1 MLNIKFWNGNKTRVR
16 QSYESELLEA
26 CISATAKDFGRST
39 VQVDNTNY
47 PLAEDES
54 NVFANGIDIL
64 VTVAGNLKFE
74 HQQKI
79 IIPQPLAKGL
89 LGYRLILIRNESLD
103 AFSKL
108 ESTRALQA
116 LYIGIPQ
123 TWADAE
129 MFRQNGYRVVEKGT
143 FDDLFVLLK
152 SKAFDYTALGANEIE
167 DVYKERVANLGGIS
181 IEPSTMIYYPFPLVF
196 YVNPSKPQL
205 AERVASGLKAILDNG
220 QHEQI
225 FQKHHGDVV
234 QRLNLKQR
242 KIFTLNNP
250 ILPTEMQSFT
260 PTLLD

>member
-1 MLNIKFWNGNKTRVR
+1 MLNINFWNGNKTRVR
-16 QSYESELLEA
+16 QGYETELLEA
-26 CISATAKDFGRST
+26 CISATAKDFGSSI
-39 VQVDNTNY
+39 VQIDNTNY
-47 PLAEDES
+47 PVAEDES
-54 NVFANGIDIL
+54 NVFANGTDIL

-79 IIPQPLAKGL
+79 IIPQPLTKGL

-103 AFSKL
+103 RFSKL
-108 ESTRALQA
+108 ESTHALQT
-116 LYIGIPQ
+116 LSIGIPR

-129 MFRQNGYRVVEKGT
+129 MFRQNRYRVVENGT

-167 DVYKERVANLGGIS
+167 DVFKERVVSLGGIS
-181 IEPSTMIYYPFPLVF
+181 IEPSTMIYYPYPLVF

-225 FQKHHGDVV
+225 FHKHHGDVV

-242 KIFTLNNP
+242 KIFTLKNP
-250 ILPTEMQSFT
+250 ILPPEMQSFT

>member
-16 QSYESELLEA
+16 QSYESELLKA
-26 CISATAKDFGRST
+26 CLSATKKDFGRST
-39 VQVDNTNY
+39 VLIDNTNY
-47 PLAEDES
+47 PLAEDEC

-89 LGYRLILIRNESLD
+89 LGYRLILIRNESLET
-103 AFSKL
+103 FRKL
-108 ESTRALQA
+108 ESIRALQA
-116 LYIGIPQ
+116 LSIGIPR
-123 TWADAE
+123 TWADAG
-129 MFRQNGYRVVEKGT
+129 MFRQNGYQVVEEGT

-181 IEPSTMIYYPFPLVF
+181 IEPSTMIYYPYPLVF
-196 YVNPSKPQL
+196 YVNPSRPEL
-205 AERVASGLKAILDNG
+205 ADRVASGLKVILENG
-220 QHEQI
+220 QHDQI

-234 QRLNLKQR
+234 RRLNLKQR
-242 KIFTLNNP
+242 KVFTLNNP
-250 ILPTEMQSFT
+250 ILPTQMQSFT
-260 PTLLD
+260 PTLLG